1 MTIKKHIGFFLNLIA
16 IALFIPGILLPM
28 FSLSMEMTA
37 NVANTTLSSELI
49 NRELSLLQTVEELW
63 LGDRLFVASLIFFF
77 SVCIPLIKSLLV
89 SWAYFRKDNR
99 VELKIYSFVNKIGKW
114 SMADVFVVAIFLAML
129 STNHSE
135 TADSKALVLF
145 GFKLDLMISSE
156 TLSSVG
162 VGFYYFVGYCLLS
175 LIASQVSQ
183 SSLPKKEVKAI
194 DGF

>member
-1 MTIKKHIGFFLNLIA
+1 
-16 IALFIPGILLPM
+16 
-28 FSLSMEMTA
+28 
-37 NVANTTLSSELI
+37 
-49 NRELSLLQTVEELW
+49 
-63 LGDRLFVASLIFFF
+63 
-77 SVCIPLIKSLLV
+77 
-89 SWAYFRKDNR
+89 
-99 VELKIYSFVNKIGKW
+99 
-114 SMADVFVVAIFLAML
+114 MADVFVVAIFLAML
-129 STNHSE
+129 STNHSD

-183 SSLPKKEVKAI
+183 SSLPKKEVQAI

>member
-1 MTIKKHIGFFLNLIA
+1 MTIKKHLGFFLNLIA

-37 NVANTTLSSELI
+37 HVATANLSSELI
-49 NRELSLLQTVEELW
+49 NRELSLLQTIQELW
-63 LGDRLFVASLIFFF
+63 KDDRLLVAGLIFLF

-89 SWAYFRKDNR
+89 SWAYFNKDS
-99 VELKIYSFVNKIGKW
+99 ELERKIYGLVSQIGKW

-145 GFKLDLMISSE
+145 GFKMDLMISSE

-162 VGFYYFVGYCLLS
+162 AGFYYFMSYCLLS
-175 LIASQVSQ
+175 LIASQLSQ
-183 SSLPKKEVKAI
+183 SSLSNKES
-194 DGF
+194 